1 MMDSEQGMTTVII
14 DPDSDS
20 SVPVTGWV
28 RPTKAETLA
37 KGFPGDP
44 DFVLYEG
51 EPYVIWGD
59 WGKGGCLFDEIQ
71 SLVEPTERRDMDVAA
86 GLISHGRR
94 CGKGARSVK
103 LIPCCRFAEARRF
116 PKLIFADL

>member
-1 MMDSEQGMTTVII
+1 MTTVII
-14 DPDSDS
+14 DPDTNP
-20 SVPVTGWV
+20 SVPLKGWV
-28 RPTKAETLA
+28 RPTKAETLV

-51 EPYVIWGD
+51 EPYVIWSD

-71 SLVEPTERRDMDVAA
+71 NLVEPTERRDMDVAA

-94 CGKGARSVK
+94 CGKEAPSVK
-103 LIPCCRFAEARRF
+103 RIRCCRSAEVRRF
-116 PKLIFADL
+116 LKPNFAHL